1 MKRSISLLLA
11 LTLILGLFSGC
22 ANQTDNSAY
31 VPTGDA
37 ILLEGQEP
45 EDIMPEEEEEQ
56 ALYLAYY
63 PDRSLNPLYG
73 SDYTNRILM
82 SLMYQPLFA
91 VNNKKQPTP
100 ILCGRYKVSANQRN
114 WFIYLDPNAT
124 FSDGSKVRV
133 DDVIASYNQAMQND
147 YYKNRFLMH
156 LISVEP
162 TEDGGIQFA
171 LDTPMDNLPI
181 LLDVPIV
188 KASEVAITD
197 PAMAPPIGSGPYV
210 FAKNTSGAVLQR
222 NENWWCGNTKIPA
235 RDKTIELIEVG
246 SPAEVRDSFQFGGE
260 KSVSVVC
267 TSPMSDSFAE

>member
-11 LTLILGLFSGC
+11 LSLILGLFSGC

-147 YYKNRFLMH
+147 Y
-156 LISVEP
+156 
-162 TEDGGIQFA
+162 
-171 LDTPMDNLPI
+171 
-181 LLDVPIV
+181 
-188 KASEVAITD
+188 
-197 PAMAPPIGSGPYV
+197 
-210 FAKNTSGAVLQR
+210 
-222 NENWWCGNTKIPA
+222 
-235 RDKTIELIEVG
+235 
-246 SPAEVRDSFQFGGE
+246 
-260 KSVSVVC
+260 
-267 TSPMSDSFAE
+267 